1 MLKWLITITIFLITS
16 QAWATVYYV
25 RTDGS
30 TATNCLGTSD
40 AAYDGSGTGEAC
52 AFNHPNWALELQGQ
66 TAGAMAGGDTLV
78 IKSGTY
84 TIGCL
89 GSGTSC
95 RSATYNI
102 TNSATCDTSWPYDCY
117 PNPVPDG
124 TSPTHTKI
132 IGCSTTG
139 CATDADR
146 PILTGQG
153 RATMILN
160 LSNSDYVDV
169 TDIIITDSAT
179 CGAAHPTLAC
189 GSSDADELTAL
200 DGVYLEG
207 ASYIAFDT
215 VYIHGLYR
223 YGIYG
228 GNETGTIT
236 FTDTKVD
243 FNSFGGWNLDTC
255 SNDGTCGVDSGNTVS
270 FYGSMTGSPSRY
282 STSISWNG
290 CVEDSSSI
298 GNAAT
303 VGCYEQDAG
312 GYGDAIG
319 SSNTSGAWIFDGV
332 DISHN
337 TSDGIDLLYMNVGS
351 QSGGTLVVKNSRI
364 EGNNGNQVKA
374 SNQIELLSNM
384 IIGNCGFF
392 YGQTYT
398 NGTFNTCRALGNT
411 IEINFIDDNTVPK
424 IIGNTILG
432 NGDVLIDTAG
442 TCTTGTDI
450 TVANNILYGGREFE
464 KDTSIDAGGDNSS
477 ISIYYDSSGSCDTDF
492 IDTYNICYSFT
503 EGSSACNGTGSTDTV
518 DPLFSGTIKQGPYTS
533 PGYYT
538 GTDYV
543 NQLTIQ
549 SGSSAVNAADET
561 VSGALSTDYNRYARG
576 ASWDIGALE
585 YGSVAPGGRSSQTSG
600 TIRLTGALRLQ

>member
-1 MLKWLITITIFLITS
+1 MIKWLLTIMLFLITS
-16 QAWATVYYV
+16 QVMASTYYV
-25 RTDGS
+25 RTDG
-30 TATNCLGTSD
+30 GTGSRCTGLAD
-40 AAYDGSGTGEAC
+40 AADPGSGSAQAC

-66 TAGAMAGGDTLV
+66 PSGAMIDEDSLV

-89 GSGTSC
+89 GSGSDC
-95 RSATYNI
+95 RDATYNI
-102 TNSATCDTSWPYDCY
+102 TNSATCDNDYPGDCY

-124 TSPTHTKI
+124 SSGNHVRI
-132 IGCSTTG
+132 IGCSLSG
-139 CATDADR
+139 CTLPSDR

-153 RATMILN
+153 RAATILN
-160 LSNSDYVDV
+160 LTNSDYVDV
-169 TDIIITDSAT
+169 TDIIITDGAT
-179 CGAAHPTLAC
+179 CGYNHPTLAC
-189 GSSDADELTAL
+189 GAADSDELTGSN
-200 DGVYLEG
+200 GVTITG
-207 ASYIAFDT
+207 ASNISFNR
-215 VYIHGLYR
+215 VYIHGLYLN
-223 YGIYG
+223 GIIG
-228 GNETGTIT
+228 GSVTGTIS
-236 FTDTKVD
+236 FNDTRVD
-243 FNSFGGWNLDTC
+243 FNAYAGWDVTT
-255 SNDGTCGVDSGNTVS
+255 GIDSGVILN
-270 FYGSMTGSPSRY
+270 FTGAMVNQRY
-282 STSISWNG
+282 DTSLSWNG
-290 CVEDSSSI
+290 CVEDSSNI

-319 SSNTSGAWIFDGV
+319 TVATSGTWTFDGV

-337 TSDGIDLLYMNVGS
+337 SSDGIDLLYLNGGAYTGGS
-351 QSGGTLVVKNSRI
+351 FIVKNSRM
-364 EGNNGNQVKA
+364 EGNNGNQVKGP
-374 SNQIELLSNM
+374 NQMQLLSNM

-543 NQLTIQ
+543 DQLTIQ
-549 SGSSAVNAADET
+549 SGSTARDTADET
-561 VSGALSTDYNRYARG
+561 VSGALTTDYNKYNRNP
-576 ASWDIGALE
+576 SWDIGGLE
-585 YGSVAPGGRSSQTSG
+585 YGSTTDLPTSIAVG
-600 TIRLTGALRLQ
+600 KSTVVISKSTVTF